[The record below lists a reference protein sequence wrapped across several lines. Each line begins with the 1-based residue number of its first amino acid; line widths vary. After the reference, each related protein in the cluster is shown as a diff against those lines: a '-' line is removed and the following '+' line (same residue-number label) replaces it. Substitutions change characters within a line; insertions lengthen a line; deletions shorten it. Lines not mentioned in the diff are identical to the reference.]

1 MTNIYMDDPEE
12 DEDYEEDSPWTRH
25 TRKTRTREH
34 EDA

>member
-1 MTNIYMDDPEE
+1 MNYMDDPDE

-25 TRKTRTREH
+25 KRRVREK

>member
-1 MTNIYMDDPEE
+1 MNEEPDE